1 MTQNRRDKRSARERL
16 QEQRAKDEA
25 QQKRKRALVAAGV
38 VVVVLG
44 AVGGIGALIAAQ
56 DDDDDGAAKGP
67 VVDPK
72 GATGDQRVAIPTG
85 AADAPA
91 TLTVYED
98 FRCPGCAG
106 FEQGFRETINDLRDA
121 GRLKVEYHLV
131 RLIDGNMGGTGSLRA
146 ANAAACAQDAGKFTA
161 YHDLLYQNQPR
172 EQDDA
177 FADRGHLIEL
187 AGKVSGLDTPAFRA
201 CVNKGTH
208 DSWVT
213 KVDKAFEKSGHGAT
227 PTVLLDGENVYG
239 DQDDPLTPEK
249 LREEVAKAA
258 EKKGGK
264 KGG

>member
-1 MTQNRRDKRSARERL
+1 MSHNRKDKRSARERL

-25 QQKRKRALVAAGV
+25 RQKRKRTYIAAGV
-38 VVVVLG
+38 IVVVLG
-44 AVGGIGALIAAQ
+44 AVGGIGALIASQ
-56 DDDDDGAAKGP
+56 SDDDEADARGP

-72 GATGDQRVAIPTG
+72 GATGEKRVAIPAG
-85 AADAPA
+85 AANAPA
-91 TLTVYED
+91 TLTVFED

-106 FEQGFRETINDLRDA
+106 FENGFRETITELREA
-121 GRLKVEYHLV
+121 GQLRIEYHLV
-131 RLIDGNMGGTGSLRA
+131 RLIDGNMGGSGSLRA
-146 ANAAACAQDAGKFTA
+146 ANAAACAQDAGKFSA

-177 FADRGHLIEL
+177 FADRGYLIEL

-208 DSWVT
+208 DSWVQ

-227 PTVLLDGENVYG
+227 PTVLLNGENVYG

-249 LREEVAKAA
+249 LKKEVAEAA
-258 EKKGGK
+258 KKKGR
-264 KGG
+264 